1 MESNGGST
9 TRHPMA
15 SPHRL
20 ARSPAP
26 ASRAAAPA
34 FSTANFVRSLRKAA
48 SFGYRKPSAGVVDA
62 ADTTRRRSVDT
73 VMMSPCRSS
82 PELGFAAR
90 RSTGKSSPSVR
101 VGRGPSVPRK
111 TPTTPKKEDVAHR
124 ACVLTARLMQWRFAN
139 ARMEKAMTRAT
150 HGAENKLLYVWR
162 RVAELRNIH
171 TAKRIVA
178 QRWRQKVKLGRLLR
192 PQLPV
197 LAAWEMLGEP
207 HSEAVSDLGRV
218 LSAASTSLPLSD
230 GARANLE
237 LWHET
242 MLTCARTVDEIKA
255 RANMFYA
262 TGSVTS
268 SSVDELAR
276 TMQEEMEGLEE
287 VMRLC
292 RIVTN
297 LQVEE
302 VSLRANLIQ
311 AKQKIDLRSSPV
323 YHKSGV
329 PS

>member
-1 MESNGGST
+1 ST

-20 ARSPAP
+20 ARSPGS
-26 ASRAAAPA
+26 ASRAAPA

-62 ADTTRRRSVDT
+62 ADTTRRRSADT
-73 VMMSPCRSS
+73 MVMSPCRSS
-82 PELGFAAR
+82 PEPGFAAR
-90 RSTGKSSPSVR
+90 GAWDLQTRRRQSNGQSSPSEG

-124 ACVLTARLMQWRFAN
+124 ARVLTARLMQWRLAN

-150 HGAENKLLYVWR
+150 HAAESKLLYVWR

-192 PQLPV
+192 PQLPL
-197 LAAWEMLGEP
+197 LAAWETLGEP
-207 HSEAVSDLGRV
+207 HSDAVADLGRV

-237 LWHET
+237 LLHET
-242 MLTCARTVDEIKA
+242 MLSCARTVDEIKA
-255 RANMFYA
+255 RADMFYA

-268 SSVDELAR
+268 SSIDELAR
-276 TMQEEMEGLEE
+276 TMQEEMAGLEE

-297 LQVEE
+297 LQVQE

-311 AKQKIDLRSSPV
+311 AKQNIDCS
-323 YHKSGV
+323 
-329 PS
+329 

>member
-1 MESNGGST
+1 MESNGAST
-9 TRHPMA
+9 TRHPMP

-20 ARSPAP
+20 ARSPGS
-26 ASRAAAPA
+26 ASRAAPA
-34 FSTANFVRSLRKAA
+34 FSTANFVRSLCKAA
-48 SFGYRKPSAGVVDA
+48 SFGYRKPSAGVADS
-62 ADTTRRRSVDT
+62 ADTTRRRSADT
-73 VMMSPCRSS
+73 VVMSPCRSS
-82 PELGFAAR
+82 PEPGFAAR
-90 RSTGKSSPSVR
+90 GAWDHQTRRRRSTGQSSPSEG

-124 ACVLTARLMQWRFAN
+124 ARVLTARLMQWRLAN

-150 HGAENKLLYVWR
+150 YAAESKLLYVWR

-197 LAAWEMLGEP
+197 LAAWETLGEP
-207 HSEAVSDLGRV
+207 HSDAVADLGRV

-237 LWHET
+237 LLHET
-242 MLTCARTVDEIKA
+242 MLACAGTVDEIKA
-255 RANMFYA
+255 RADMFYA

-276 TMQEEMEGLEE
+276 TMQEEMAGLEE

-292 RIVTN
+292 RIVTD
-297 LQVEE
+297 LQVQE

-311 AKQKIDLRSSPV
+311 AKQKIDYS
-323 YHKSGV
+323 
-329 PS
+329 